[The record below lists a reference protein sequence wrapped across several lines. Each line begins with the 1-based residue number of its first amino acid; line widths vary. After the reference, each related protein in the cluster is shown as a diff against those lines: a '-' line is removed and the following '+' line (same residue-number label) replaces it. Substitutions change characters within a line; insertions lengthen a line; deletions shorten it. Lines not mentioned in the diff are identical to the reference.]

1 MRWVEYLCG
10 LWGNAWQ
17 CERLR
22 ERKDHKIKMQ
32 RKEALTL
39 GDTFTCYIV
48 LLTARA
54 RAWDAARQT
63 LLVCLSTRSAL

>member
-39 GDTFTCYIV
+39 GDTFFFFFF
-48 LLTARA
+48 
-54 RAWDAARQT
+54 
-63 LLVCLSTRSAL
+63 